1 MRRRRRRPPPS
12 PESMPWICE
21 VSSSMPGGARISM
34 CGCVAATSMSISRS
48 SSPFAQLLAEV
59 LAGRVIGLADPLADE
74 DVEDAVFG
82 RVLRARAH
90 AAHRLLARLLHAD
103 LDQIAHDRVHV
114 TADVADLGELRSF
127 DLDEQGI
134 GKPRQTARD
143 LRLAHAGRADHQNV
157 LRRDLRAHRL
167 GDLLAP
173 PATQRDRHGLAFPW
187 PTMNLSSSWTIS

>member
-1 MRRRRRRPPPS
+1 MRLRGRDFD
-12 PESMPWICE
+12 
-21 VSSSMPGGARISM
+21 VDLAL
-34 CGCVAATSMSISRS
+34 VQL
-48 SSPFAQLLAEV
+48 PFAQLLAEV
-59 LAGRVIGLADPLADE
+59 LAGGVIGLADPLADE

-127 DLDEQGI
+127 DLDERGI
-134 GKPRQTARD
+134 GKSRQTARD

-173 PATQRDRHGLAFPW
+173 PAIAQRDRHGTLGFPLADDE
-187 PTMNLSSSWTIS
+187 LVQLVDDLLRRHSAQSSASMVIC